1 MHVLRM
7 TDHVGLLRLERVWH
21 GKVGTK
27 TVRTCIPYSLP
38 DLEVEAGK
46 KSRSAS
52 LDSRSRCPGRYRE
65 QANQAFFPG
74 TLFSPGQKREL
85 VHAERRKQA
94 AVAEARLQCVHE
106 EGWSL
111 RWPGPDSATVIERIK
126 LQLAIP
132 LNLCDLHLDLSSDWR
147 GWFVSCLI
155 RSGRQHF
162 LDVSVHRKRLGLPI
176 C

>member
-1 MHVLRM
+1 MAKWGLRPCGPVSR
-7 TDHVGLLRLERVWH
+7 THCQIWRSRLE
-21 GKVGTK
+21 
-27 TVRTCIPYSLP
+27 
-38 DLEVEAGK
+38 K

-126 LQLAIP
+126 LQLGIP